1 MIEIKNKRWLIIIAV
16 LESLL
21 LIPLIAMLFTSEVD
35 WSYTDFIVFGVLL
48 LVVGL
53 LTEFTLRI
61 IKNKRWRIIL
71 IAFIILAFLLLWA
84 EMAVG
89 IFGSPIAGN

>member
-1 MIEIKNKRWLIIIAV
+1 MIEIKNKRWLIIIAA